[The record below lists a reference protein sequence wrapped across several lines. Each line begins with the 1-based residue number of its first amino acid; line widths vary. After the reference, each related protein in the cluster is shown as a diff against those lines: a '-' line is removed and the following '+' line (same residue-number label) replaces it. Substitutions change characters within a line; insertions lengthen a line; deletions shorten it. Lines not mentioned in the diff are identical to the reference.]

1 MTSAEIGELA
11 KALAAAQGEFP
22 PIPKDCV
29 AKVTTRGGQSYSFR
43 YADLETILA
52 IVRPVL
58 AKHGLAITVNVEAC
72 EVKLPEAQ
80 GRSSHTL
87 GMAATVRLLHMSGQW
102 MESRPL
108 AVPVDPDALG
118 RQYAQAVGSSATYA
132 TRYAIEAALAIRA
145 TEDTDGS
152 EASGNATTVERA
164 PPRQPPPPK
173 PAPKPEPPAKPANQM
188 ATELVEL
195 LREFAWPDSHKTEF
209 ANKLLSHYGT
219 TLAECT
225 KSTETGKAAAFAI
238 NGQVQNWLT
247 AHPDETRADALQT
260 LFASIM
266 EQAQ

>member
-22 PIPKDCV
+22 DIPKDCV
-29 AKVTTRGGQSYSFR
+29 AKVTTRGGQSYSFK

-80 GRSSHTL
+80 GRPPSTL

-102 MESRPL
+102 IESRPL
-108 AVPVDPDALG
+108 AVPVDPEALG

-164 PPRQPPPPK
+164 PVKTPPPK
-173 PAPKPEPPAKPANQM
+173 PAPKAEPTVKGAM
-188 ATELVEL
+188 AVEL
-195 LREFAWPDSHKTEF
+195 RELLKEFAWPDSHKTEF
-209 ANKLLSHYGT
+209 ANKLLAHYGT
-219 TLAECT
+219 TLADCT
-225 KSTETGKAAAFAI
+225 KSAETGKAAAFAI
-238 NGQVQNWLT
+238 NGQVQNWMT

-266 EQAQ
+266 EKAQ

>member
-11 KALAAAQGEFP
+11 KALSDAQGEFP
-22 PIPKDCV
+22 DIPKDCT
-29 AKVTTRGGQSYSFR
+29 AKVKTRTGSEYTFK

-80 GRSSHTL
+80 GRPSSTL

-102 MESRPL
+102 IESRPL
-108 AVPVDPDALG
+108 AVPVDPEALG

-164 PPRQPPPPK
+164 PAKTPPPK
-173 PAPKPEPPAKPANQM
+173 PAPKPEPPAKPASQM
-188 ATELVEL
+188 HPDLVAVL
-195 LREFAWPDSHKTEF
+195 QEFHWPDGHKTEF
-209 ANKLLSHYGT
+209 ANKLLGHYGT

-225 KSTETGKAAAFAI
+225 KSAETGKAAAFAI
-238 NGQVQNWLT
+238 NGQVKNWLE

-266 EQAQ
+266 EQTQ

>member
-58 AKHGLAITVNVEAC
+58 AKHGLAISVNVEAC
-72 EVKLPEAQ
+72 EVKLPETQ
-80 GRSSHTL
+80 GRPSHTL
-87 GMAATVRLLHMSGQW
+87 GMAATVRLLHESGQW
-102 MESRPL
+102 IESRPL
-108 AVPVDPDALG
+108 AVPVDPEALG

-152 EASGNATTVERA
+152 EASGNATTVERTPARQA
-164 PPRQPPPPK
+164 PP
-173 PAPKPEPPAKPANQM
+173 PAPKPEPAKPQLIP
-188 ATELVEL
+188 ELVAFLDAFGWPKEHKKD
-195 LREFAWPDSHKTEF
+195 FATRLI
-209 ANKLLSHYGT
+209 AHYDV
-219 TLAECT
+219 TLADLVADT
-225 KSTETGKAAAFAI
+225 SKARAVLMGLEAEVKAI
-238 NGQVQNWLT
+238 MDADKLIT
-247 AHPDETRADALQT
+247 DRADALQV
-260 LFASIM
+260 LFSRTM
-266 EQAQ
+266 EKQ

>member
-1 MTSAEIGELA
+1 MTSADIGELA

-58 AKHGLAITVNVEAC
+58 SRHGLAIVVSVEAC
-72 EVKLPEAQ
+72 EVVLPDSPQ
-80 GRSSHTL
+80 RPPNTL
-87 GMAATVRLLHMSGQW
+87 GMAASVRLLHSSGQSI
-102 MESRPL
+102 ETKPL
-108 AVPVDPDALG
+108 AVPVDPEALG
-118 RQYAQAVGSSATYA
+118 RQYAQAVGSAATYA

-164 PPRQPPPPK
+164 PPPK
-173 PAPKPEPPAKPANQM
+173 PAPKPEPPAKPASQM
-188 ATELVEL
+188 HADLVTIL
-195 LREFAWPDSHKTEF
+195 KEFNWPDTHKTEF
-209 ANKLLSHYGT
+209 ANRLLAHYGT
-219 TLAECT
+219 TLAECS
-225 KSTETGKAAAFAI
+225 KSPETSKATAFAI
-238 NGQVQNWLT
+238 NGQVRNWQE
-247 AHPDETRADALQT
+247 AHPDESRADILQT

-266 EQAQ
+266 EKAS

>member
-1 MTSAEIGELA
+1 MTSADIGELA

-29 AKVTTRGGQSYSFR
+29 AKVTTRGGQSYSFK

-72 EVKLPEAQ
+72 EVKLPE
-80 GRSSHTL
+80 GRDKPSSTL

-108 AVPVDPDALG
+108 AVPVDPEALG

-164 PPRQPPPPK
+164 PMKTPPK
-173 PAPKPEPPAKPANQM
+173 PAPKPEPPAKPASQM
-188 ATELVEL
+188 HPDLMAVLQ
-195 LREFAWPDSHKTEF
+195 EFHWPDGHKTEF
-209 ANKLLSHYGT
+209 ANKLLANYGT

-225 KSTETGKAAAFAI
+225 KSAETGKAAAFAI
-238 NGQVQNWLT
+238 NGQVKNWLE

-266 EQAQ
+266 EKAQ

>member
-1 MTSAEIGELA
+1 MTSADIGELA

-22 PIPKDCV
+22 DIPKDCV
-29 AKVTTRGGQSYSFR
+29 AKVTTRGGQSYSFK

-80 GRSSHTL
+80 GRPPSTL

-102 MESRPL
+102 IESRPL
-108 AVPVDPDALG
+108 AVPVDPEALG

-164 PPRQPPPPK
+164 PVKTPPPK
-173 PAPKPEPPAKPANQM
+173 PAPKPEPPATDKPQLYAP
-188 ATELVEL
+188 LVAFL
-195 LREFAWPDSHKTEF
+195 NEFHWPDSHKKEF
-209 ANKLLSHYGT
+209 AARLLQPYEVT
-219 TLAECT
+219 VPELIKDVERA
-225 KSTETGKAAAFAI
+225 KA
-238 NGQVQNWLT
+238 V
-247 AHPDETRADALQT
+247 
-260 LFASIM
+260 LFAMQAEVRKIKEDDLLETEDAMQILFARRM
-266 EQAQ
+266 ETT

>member
-29 AKVTTRGGQSYSFR
+29 AKVTTRGGQSYSFK

-58 AKHGLAITVNVEAC
+58 SRHGLAIVVNVEAC

-80 GRSSHTL
+80 GRPSSTL
-87 GMAATVRLLHMSGQW
+87 GMAATVRLLHESGQW

-108 AVPVDPDALG
+108 AVPVDPEALG

-164 PPRQPPPPK
+164 PVKTPPK
-173 PAPKPEPPAKPANQM
+173 PAPKTEPTAKPAM
-188 ATELVEL
+188 ASELLEL
-195 LREFAWPDSHKTEF
+195 LREFAWPDTHKTEF
-209 ANKLLSHYGT
+209 ANRLLDHYGT

-225 KSTETGKAAAFAI
+225 KSAETGKAAAFAI
-238 NGQVQNWLT
+238 NGQVKNGLE

-266 EQAQ
+266 EKAQ

>member
-1 MTSAEIGELA
+1 MTSADIGELA

-58 AKHGLAITVNVEAC
+58 SRHGLAIVVSVEAC
-72 EVKLPEAQ
+72 EVVLPDSPQ
-80 GRSSHTL
+80 RPPNTL
-87 GMAATVRLLHMSGQW
+87 GMAASVRLLHSSGQSI
-102 MESRPL
+102 ETKPL
-108 AVPVDPDALG
+108 AVPVDPEALG
-118 RQYAQAVGSSATYA
+118 RQYAQAVGSAATYA

-164 PPRQPPPPK
+164 PVK
-173 PAPKPEPPAKPANQM
+173 PASKPEPPAKAASQM
-188 ATELVEL
+188 HPDLVAVL
-195 LREFAWPDSHKTEF
+195 KEFNWPDSHKTEF
-209 ANKLLSHYGT
+209 ANKLLAHYGT
-219 TLAECT
+219 TLAECS
-225 KSTETGKAAAFAI
+225 KSFELSKAAAQAI
-238 NGQVQNWLT
+238 NLQLYNWKQS
-247 AHPDETRADALQT
+247 HPDETRAEALQT

-266 EQAQ
+266 EKAQ